1 LLTGCGFPRIDGR
14 EDIMLTKRQTAGL
27 LGLGLLAV
35 SCFAQP
41 QPAAVGTPDAQRT
54 REEFVA
60 LLQKYPPTV
69 RATISLDNELLS
81 NKEYLAPYP
90 ALATYLG
97 THPEITRDPSYYVGR
112 LGRDFGFD
120 SGFDGRNTF
129 EHIVEGVGVF
139 AGFGMAIGLLTWLI
153 RTLVDYRR
161 WHRLATVQTNV
172 HTRLLERF
180 TANED
185 LLAYIQSPAGSKFL
199 ESSPITLDPG
209 QRSMGAPLG
218 RILWSLQA
226 GLVLAAAG
234 LGLQYAAGGL
244 EVSAAQ
250 TLHVLGVLGLALG
263 LGFIGSAVASY
274 LISSRMGL
282 LQKADAPV
290 VQG

>member
-1 LLTGCGFPRIDGR
+1 
-14 EDIMLTKRQTAGL
+14 MSTKRTVGL

-35 SCFAQP
+35 SGFAQR
-41 QPAAVGTPDAQRT
+41 PAEVGTPDAQRT

-60 LLQKYPPTV
+60 LLDKYPPTV
-69 RATISLDNELLS
+69 RAALSLDSGLLS

-90 ALATYLG
+90 ALSAYLSS
-97 THPEITRDPSYYVGR
+97 HPEVTRDPAFYTGR
-112 LGRDFGFD
+112 MGRDFRLEQAD
-120 SGFDGRNTF
+120 NGRNRMD
-129 EHIVEGVGVF
+129 HVIEGVAVF

-153 RTLVDYRR
+153 RTLIDYRR

-234 LGLQYAAGGL
+234 LGMQYAATGL
-244 EVSAAQ
+244 DVSAAQ

-263 LGFIGSAVASY
+263 IGFIGSALASY
-274 LISSRMGL
+274 VISKRMGI
-282 LQKADAPV
+282 LQAKTDAPG

>member
-1 LLTGCGFPRIDGR
+1 MS
-14 EDIMLTKRQTAGL
+14 EKNMMLTKRQTAGL

-41 QPAAVGTPDAQRT
+41 QPAAAVGTPDAQRT

-69 RATISLDNELLS
+69 RATISLDNALLN
-81 NKEYLAPYP
+81 NKEYLGPYP
-90 ALATYLG
+90 ALASYLEA
-97 THPEITRDPSYYVGR
+97 HPEITRDPSYYVGR
-112 LGRDFGFD
+112 VGRDFGFD
-120 SGFDGRNTF
+120 SGFDRRNSF
-129 EHIVEGVGVF
+129 EQLIEGLSIF
-139 AGFGMAIGLLTWLI
+139 AGFGMAIGLLTWLV

-185 LLAYIQSPAGSKFL
+185 LLAYIKSPAGSKFL

-244 EVSAAQ
+244 DVSAAQ

-282 LQKADAPV
+282 LQKSDAPV

>member
-1 LLTGCGFPRIDGR
+1 
-14 EDIMLTKRQTAGL
+14 MLKIRTAGL

-41 QPAAVGTPDAQRT
+41 KQLVDTSSPDAQRT
-54 REEFVA
+54 REEFVQ
-60 LLQKYPPTV
+60 LLQKYPPSV
-69 RATISLDNELLS
+69 RASFSLDSGLLT

-90 ALATYLG
+90 ALANYLG
-97 THPEITRDPSYYVGR
+97 SHPEVTRDPSFYVGAI
-112 LGRDFGFD
+112 GRDFGFD
-120 SGFDGRNTF
+120 SGFNVRNRVD
-129 EHIVEGVGVF
+129 HLIEGLGIF

-153 RTLVDYRR
+153 RTLIDYRR

-180 TANED
+180 TSNED
-185 LLAYIQSPAGSKFL
+185 LVAYIKSPAGSKFL
-199 ESSPITLDPG
+199 ESSPIMLDPG

-234 LGLQYAAGGL
+234 FGLQYAASGL
-244 EVSAAQ
+244 DVSAAQ
-250 TLHVLGVLGLALG
+250 TLHVLGVLSLALG
-263 LGFIGSAVASY
+263 LGFIGSAAASY

-282 LQKADAPV
+282 LQKPEQPV